1 MTYKIIYKEVL
12 HHEFEVEANSREEA
26 EKEFGRL
33 ADAGE
38 IDFSDGEVIDTE
50 TTIEL
55 GKLDRY
61 DVPQIVG
68 VHINEYFQE
77 HLPEYEVCHVERLSN
92 FQLDSYLYMV
102 VGYYEQHD
110 SYAVWTCWNEQTKCL
125 NCGHYMLTRDEAY
138 EVLDDV
144 YKEVE

>member
-50 TTIEL
+50 TIIQPAETDEQNEL
-55 GKLDRY
+55 CNLPTNFKRKL
-61 DVPQIVG
+61 
-68 VHINEYFQE
+68 
-77 HLPEYEVCHVERLSN
+77 
-92 FQLDSYLYMV
+92 
-102 VGYYEQHD
+102 
-110 SYAVWTCWNEQTKCL
+110 
-125 NCGHYMLTRDEAY
+125 
-138 EVLDDV
+138 
-144 YKEVE
+144 